1 MWRNIQKKW
10 QKQSERKK
18 QFGENYQKIHTT
30 PGKGDGPFCK
40 GVRPLFP
47 ELCEFSFAEQDI
59 VI

>member
-10 QKQSERKK
+10 QRQSESKN
-18 QFGENYQKIHTT
+18 QLDENYQKIHTSCK
-30 PGKGDGPFCK
+30 KGDGPFCK

-47 ELCEFSFAEQDI
+47 KLCEFSFAEQDI

>member
-10 QKQSERKK
+10 QKQSESKN
-18 QFGENYQKIHTT
+18 QLDENYQKIHTT
-30 PGKGDGPFCK
+30 CEKGDGPFCK